1 MQNHYIIHKTIHHS
15 PLLTL
20 IFLHILSTRAANYRP
35 YTLFSFPPHFVGAT
49 IGRPL
54 SHTLPTRAANY
65 RPYTLFS
72 FPSRFVGATIGRPL
86 SHTLPRSVA
95 YDRPTLIR
103 RGSVIPYTSRS
114 VAYNRPPLISHGRP
128 LIARYPIHF
137 PVRWHITDLPSFR
150 RGDHWSPVIPY
161 TSRSV
166 AYDRPTLIRRGPVIP
181 YTSPFGGI

>member
-20 IFLHILSTRAANYRP
+20 IFLHILSTRAANDRP

-95 YDRPTLIR
+95 Y
-103 RGSVIPYTSRS
+103 
-114 VAYNRPPLISHGRP
+114 NRPPLISHGRP
-128 LIARYPIHF
+128 LVARYSICFPLWRSMTAPTHF
-137 PVRWHITDLPSFR
+137 SLFL
-150 RGDHWSPVIPY
+150 
-161 TSRSV
+161 
-166 AYDRPTLIRRGPVIP
+166 LI
-181 YTSPFGGI
+181 S

>member
-20 IFLHILSTRAANYRP
+20 IFLHILSTRAANDRP

-103 RGSVIPYTSRS
+103 RG
-114 VAYNRPPLISHGRP
+114 
-128 LIARYPIHF
+128 
-137 PVRWHITDLPSFR
+137 
-150 RGDHWSPVIPY
+150 
-161 TSRSV
+161 
-166 AYDRPTLIRRGPVIP
+166 PVIP

>member
-20 IFLHILSTRAANYRP
+20 IFLHILSTRAANDRP

-72 FPSRFVGATIGRPL
+72 FPSRFVGAPIGRPL
-86 SHTLPRSVA
+86 SHTLP
-95 YDRPTLIR
+95 
-103 RGSVIPYTSRS
+103 
-114 VAYNRPPLISHGRP
+114 
-128 LIARYPIHF
+128 
-137 PVRWHITDLPSFR
+137 VRWHMTALPSFV
-150 RGDHWSPVIPY
+150 GAPLSHILP
-161 TSRSV
+161 RSV